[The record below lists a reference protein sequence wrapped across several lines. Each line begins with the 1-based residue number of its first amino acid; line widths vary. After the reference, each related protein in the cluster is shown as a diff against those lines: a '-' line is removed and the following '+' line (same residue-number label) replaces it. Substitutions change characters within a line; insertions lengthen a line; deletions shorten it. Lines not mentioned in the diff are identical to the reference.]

1 MKTTL
6 IVEGDVMELFQEN
19 VQRTWGKLK
28 GAQSEALREAM
39 ILWLSHKGQ
48 IIAVSFHDGK
58 RECIGTV
65 EEFFLALQ
73 ELAQRK
79 RGIHCNAVVLGQGK
93 EDVLSG
99 TLKVLMNVLNQPSS
113 VYVRDTVE
121 DKNLEELLGMDVK
134 VWVRK
139 LFEWEDA
146 VEHSVELSAEWKDP
160 KVQCLLQPSGQIYV
174 GKIHPRLDLQTLL
187 AHSPAQ
193 SGEIG

>member
-6 IVEGDVMELFQEN
+6 VVESDVMELFQEN

-65 EEFFLALQ
+65 EEFFLALRDLVQ
-73 ELAQRK
+73 KK
-79 RGIHCNAVVLGQGK
+79 RGIHCNAVVLGREQ
-93 EDVLSG
+93 EAVLSG
-99 TLKVLMNVLNQPSS
+99 TLRVLMNVLGQPNAA
-113 VYVRDTVE
+113 YVRDTTE
-121 DKNLEELLGMDVK
+121 DKNIEELSGVDVK
-134 VWVRK
+134 LWVRK

-146 VEHSVELSAEWKDP
+146 SERCVELSAEWKDS
-160 KVQCLLQPSGQIYV
+160 KLQCILYPSGQIYV
-174 GKIHPRLDLQTLL
+174 GKVHSKLDLQTLL
-187 AHSPAQ
+187 AQSPAQ
-193 SGEIG
+193 SGRTG